1 MQAADAHAMKREGE
15 VALMRRAGLG
25 IADAIRG
32 RARGG
37 RIVAF
42 AGPGN
47 NGGDAFAACAELAD
61 EIDCIVYAHA
71 ASRPSAARDDA
82 ERRARAA
89 GVRIAAF
96 PSDAAAAKAALAD
109 ATFIIDGV
117 LGVGARNETTLF
129 AHVIEAC
136 NAADKPV
143 CALDLPTGIDATT
156 GACAHPAVIRATLTV
171 TLGAPKLG
179 LLLEPARPFVG
190 ELFLAD
196 IGIREEDILAALAAA
211 DGPAYHVLVRTE
223 FMAALPRRGELVE
236 KRGAGAPLLIVG
248 SSQFPGAAV
257 LSARGAARAGA
268 GYVTVAT
275 PSEAAPILRT
285 HLIEQVVVEF
295 DEREVDRSIDGLAEL
310 ARRAQGVGI
319 GPGLGLTP
327 SCAAVTRG
335 FVTRTELPLVIDA
348 SALAHLNEHLDLLR
362 NRECICTPHEN
373 EFARLSGKGEVAQGT
388 RITRLREFVDRT
400 GVATLLKG
408 SVTLIYDGSDMHLN
422 PSGTNALATAGTG
435 DVLTGMIATFLAQGL
450 KPVDAA
456 RMAAFWHGD
465 AGRLA
470 ASRRGVGVVAG
481 DLPELLA
488 EAALLEEPLTH
499 SRLTK
504 IF

>member
-15 VALMRRAGLG
+15 VAMMRRAGLG
-25 IADAIRG
+25 IAEAIRS

-61 EIDCIVYAHA
+61 EIACSVYALPSA
-71 ASRPSAARDDA
+71 RPSEARADA

-89 GVRIAAF
+89 GVGIAAF
-96 PSDAAAAKAALAD
+96 PADAVAAKAALAD
-109 ATFIIDGV
+109 ATFVIDGL
-117 LGVGARNETTLF
+117 LGVGARNETTPF
-129 AHVIEAC
+129 AHVIDAC
-136 NAADKPV
+136 NAEGKPV

-156 GACAHPAVIRATLTV
+156 GICARPSVIRAALTV

-179 LLLEPARPFVG
+179 LLLEPARPYVG

-196 IGIREEDILAALAAA
+196 IGIREEDILAALGAAE
-211 DGPAYHVLVRTE
+211 GPAYHVIVRAE
-223 FMAALPRRGELVE
+223 FLAALPRRGELVD
-236 KRGAGAPLLIVG
+236 KRGAGAPLLVVG
-248 SSQFPGAAV
+248 STQFPGAAV

-275 PSEAAPILRT
+275 PSGAAPTIRT

-295 DEREVDRSIDGLAEL
+295 DEHDVDRSINELVDL
-310 ARRAQGVGI
+310 ARRTQGAGI

-327 SCAAVTRG
+327 GSAAITRG

-348 SALAHLNEHLDLLR
+348 SAFAHLGGQLDLLR
-362 NRECICTPHEN
+362 NRNCICTPHEN
-373 EFARLSGKGEVAQGT
+373 EFARLSGKGEITQGT
-388 RITRLREFVDRT
+388 RIDRLREFVDRT
-400 GVATLLKG
+400 GVVTLLKG
-408 SVTLIYDGSDMHLN
+408 GVTLVYDGHDLHIN

-435 DVLTGMIATFLAQGL
+435 DVLTGIIATFLAQGL
-450 KPVDAA
+450 KPIDAA
-456 RMAAFWHGD
+456 RMAAFWHGE

-470 ASRRGVGVVAG
+470 ALRRGIGVIAG

-488 EAALLEEPLTH
+488 EAALPEERSGHPN
-499 SRLTK
+499 LTK